1 MRRKKA
7 KPNLSLNQQNEVQF
21 PPGSLARQIRLA
33 RKALREWPQ
42 WMKDTAY
49 FAGSGKAET
58 WAGSED
64 NP

>member
-1 MRRKKA
+1 MRRKK
-7 KPNLSLNQQNEVQF
+7 KVKLNQYADADF

-42 WMKDTAY
+42 WMKDCAY
-49 FAGSGKAET
+49 FVGTNAPT
-58 WAGSED
+58 NHVED

>member
-1 MRRKKA
+1 MRRKRKQ
-7 KPNLSLNQQNEVQF
+7 KFNQYADPTF

-49 FAGSGKAET
+49 FAGSGTTDT
-58 WAGSED
+58 WASSEE